1 MASQPQPDKKSGKK
15 GRRITVAGARRGML
29 TSEPLLLLG
38 AVILALYFG
47 REILIPLALALTLNF
62 LLTPAVLG
70 LEKLKVARVPAVM
83 LVMILLGLIVGGV
96 GYVVATQLLRVA
108 DDIPK
113 YRQNIHARA
122 LQFHAPRTGHVGD
135 ALNNFQDIQKEVTG
149 TEPNPK
155 LTPAEEAKERRATKA
170 GVLPATPVT
179 PTPVVVITPPLSDK
193 DYLRNILRPMLKPL
207 GTAGMVFIF
216 TMYMLVKREDL
227 RNRLLLLAGMGQL
240 NIMTQALNDAGE
252 RISRYLLMNAAVNA
266 GFGAVF
272 GVALYLV
279 GVPYATLWGVLIGI
293 LRVVPYVGTL
303 IGGVIPLLF
312 TLAVFTTWWQP
323 VTVLLLFLGLEAI
336 VGNVIEPMLYGAHT
350 GISSLA
356 LLATAIV
363 WTLLW
368 GWPGL
373 VLSTPLTVVLIVMG
387 RYVPQMGF
395 LHILLGDEAE
405 LTPEAQFY
413 ERLLAMDQSEA
424 HSIADKYLEGRPLV
438 DLYDQVLLP
447 ALSLAEQ
454 DRHKGALDSV
464 RASFLFQSA
473 TELIAELAEYR
484 LKLAELEAAPDAELS
499 DARPTY
505 PDKSQTRS
513 TAVVCIPVHDQADE
527 IVATMLSQL
536 LEQMGHKTMLLPP
549 VALTDEIL
557 SKLAEEP
564 ETTICISALPPFAF
578 VHARTLCH
586 RIREFLPNNCIMV
599 GLWGAAGDSEVL
611 RERLGRGMADSV
623 VTSLKAAI
631 ETEMTHSPIERRPAN
646 GLDQQLR
653 VEPVQ
658 PGSCL
663 SLV

>member
-1 MASQPQPDKKSGKK
+1 MASQPQPEKKSGTKN
-15 GRRITVAGARRGML
+15 RRITVAGARRGML

-62 LLTPAVLG
+62 LLTPAVHG
-70 LEKLKVARVPAVM
+70 LEKLKVGRVPAVM
-83 LVMILLGLIVGGV
+83 LVMILLCLVVGGV
-96 GYVVATQLLRVA
+96 GYVVAMQLLRVA

-122 LQFHAPRTGHVGD
+122 LQFHVPRTGHVGD
-135 ALNNFQDIQKEVTG
+135 ALNNFQDIQKEVSG
-149 TEPNPK
+149 NEPNPK
-155 LTPAEEAKERRATKA
+155 ISPAEEAKERRGSKA
-170 GVLPATPVT
+170 GILPAAPTA
-179 PTPVVVITPPLSDK
+179 PTPVLVITPPLSDRE
-193 DYLRNILRPMLKPL
+193 YLRAILKPILKPL

-240 NIMTQALNDAGE
+240 NIMTQALNDASE
-252 RISRYLLMNAAVNA
+252 RISRYLVMNAAVNA

-272 GVALYLV
+272 GFALYLV

-413 ERLLAMDQSEA
+413 ERLLAMDQTEA

-438 DLYDQVLLP
+438 ELYDQVMLP

-484 LKLAELEAAPDAELS
+484 LKLAEAEGS
-499 DARPTY
+499 NAETPQ
-505 PDKSQTRS
+505 PRS

-586 RIREFLPNNCIMV
+586 RIREYLPHNCIMV

-623 VTSLKAAI
+623 VTSLKQAI
-631 ETEMTHSPIERRPAN
+631 EAEMTHSPASNNQHID
-646 GLDQQLR
+646 LDNRLR
-653 VEPVQ
+653 V
-658 PGSCL
+658 
-663 SLV
+663 